1 TTDSAAS
8 GGKAGLL
15 VDEDSRAEA
24 IITFP
29 AGNYTGYAVIYAPSG
44 DHDAFYVK
52 FGDGH
57 IRVYADDP
65 PPSGYKPTSRTPIK
79 LSCDKEVTVRMV
91 ISPRSEKFTGKPVET
106 GMYIDYVEFTK
117 D

>member
-1 TTDSAAS
+1 M
-8 GGKAGLL
+8 
-15 VDEDSRAEA
+15 
-24 IITFP
+24 
-29 AGNYTGYAVIYAPSG
+29 
-44 DHDAFYVK
+44 K

-65 PPSGYKPTSRTPIK
+65 PPAGYKPTSRTPIQ

-91 ISPRSEKFTGKPVET
+91 ISPRSEKFTGKTVET

-117 D
+117 N